1 MRIIEWRP
9 PQQLLSQPRRQRELT
24 HHFATSTSLKP
35 SLLEV
40 PRMEKIWQH
49 EIPHEAQ
56 AHDFLLHGILG
67 FAALHLSHLHGPN
80 HKEYH
85 MIACQQHAKASDVFQ
100 VAVSNVNVENCT
112 AVCTFSLI
120 MAMCQFDASFNSG
133 LLKVSEQFDSLLN
146 ALMALRGA
154 FHLTMQNRS
163 LVEQGPLGIL
173 LTHPRN
179 LVESVLDPE
188 TSRVLE
194 NLESI
199 NQSTT
204 DTKEAKGICS
214 EAIRKLQHWYS
225 LVSLA
230 PRTWAHVIQWAAS
243 ISSEFFSFLRQRR
256 SMALVILAHWCIPFH
271 HAPYRWFV
279 EGWAK
284 RAVWV
289 IANSVDVA
297 YNAVMEWPL
306 RQVGW
311 IGRFEP
317 GTRQSGAELRR

>member
-1 MRIIEWRP
+1 MIRRFEITTIDGPGLSIIEWIP
-9 PQQLLSQPRRQRELT
+9 PQQSPPQPRRQWELI

-40 PRMEKIWQH
+40 PRIEQVWQH
-49 EIPHEAQ
+49 EVPHEAQ

-67 FAALHLSHLHGPN
+67 FAALHLSYLHGPN
-80 HKEYH
+80 DKEYH
-85 MIACQQHAKASDVFQ
+85 MIACQQHAKASEVFQ

-120 MAMCQFDASFNSG
+120 MAMCQFHVSFNSG
-133 LLKVSEQFDSLLN
+133 LLRVGEQFNSLLN
-146 ALMALRGA
+146 ALIALRGA
-154 FHLTMQNRS
+154 WHLTMQYRS

-179 LVESVLDPE
+179 LVKSVLDPA
-188 TSRVLE
+188 TSRALE

-204 DTKEAKGICS
+204 DTKHAKAICS
-214 EAIRKLQHWYS
+214 EAIRKLRYWYS

-230 PRTWAHVIQWAAS
+230 PRTWAHVIQWAATLS
-243 ISSEFFSFLRQRR
+243 PEFFSFLRQRR
-256 SMALVILAHWCIPFH
+256 SMALVILAYWCVPFH
-271 HAPYRWFV
+271 RAPYRWFV

-289 IANSVDVA
+289 IANSVDGA
-297 YNAVMEWPL
+297 YNPVMEWPL
-306 RQVGW
+306 YQVGDS
-311 IGRFEP
+311 RV
-317 GTRQSGAELRR
+317 